1 MINELCKQAY
11 AKSKAKGFYDDPP
24 RPLERHM
31 LMVSEIAEASEE
43 VRRGNPF
50 FYYDTPTGRA
60 PVEALG
66 GTPAPLSVGA
76 VLQKPEG
83 ELVELA
89 DCMIRIMDYCGSK
102 GWDLEEAIRI
112 KMEYNS
118 SRPYKHG
125 KLK

>member
-11 AKSKAKGFYDDPP
+11 ANSKSKGFYDDPP
-24 RPLERHM
+24 LPLERHM

-43 VRRGNPF
+43 VRKGSLPIYKEVFSDGGNPTQCPPGSPGF
-50 FYYDTPTGRA
+50 
-60 PVEALG
+60 LS
-66 GTPAPLSVGA
+66 PL
-76 VLQKPEG
+76 KPEG
-83 ELVELA
+83 ELIELA

-118 SRPYKHG
+118 SRPHKHG